1 MSSSTDNINNL
12 AHSLEPINLSDFD
25 CNKESK
31 KQRPSGPKSC
41 LDSACFKNRS
51 RKRLLSGRGFQTV
64 SSLGSSES
72 SSTTST
78 IYHRKLLQATESYCH
93 PVICRSESP
102 RLKVVISQSVK
113 PERNLNEGKRRRK
126 GKPNYCNTAFLPL
139 LPYMCRLPSPII
151 SIHHTPPCYS
161 YRLPTPSF
169 LDDVDWENSR
179 SNCARLSP
187 QLRHEGTE
195 EDNALVLVALE

>member
-25 CNKESK
+25 CDKESK

-51 RKRLLSGRGFQTV
+51 CKRLLSGRGFQTV

-78 IYHRKLLQATESYCH
+78 IYHCKVLQATRSYCH
-93 PVICRSESP
+93 PVICRFESP
-102 RLKVVISQSVK
+102 RLKVVISQPVK

-126 GKPNYCNTAFLPL
+126 GKPNYCNTAFCLCCHICVGFLPPL
-139 LPYMCRLPSPII
+139 FPYTIHLRAIHTGYQHHLSWMM
-151 SIHHTPPCYS
+151 SIGKIRAAIAHDCHLS
-161 YRLPTPSF
+161 YGMREQKKTTHWYL
-169 LDDVDWENSR
+169 
-179 SNCARLSP
+179 
-187 QLRHEGTE
+187 
-195 EDNALVLVALE
+195 